1 MLEDEESMIVLRVGS
16 DSDGMVW
23 WWPATVNLAPVEES
37 RAEAVVRERVRGGG
51 KVGKHFSTA
60 SMREEVST
68 SPHGAVVKPVGD
80 GKRRWPQWEGVLMFL
95 LQLHKRTKL
104 ST

>member
-37 RAEAVVRERVRGGG
+37 RAEAVVRERERVRGGG

-68 SPHGAVVKPVGD
+68 SPRGAMVKPVGD
-80 GKRRWPQWEGVLMFL
+80 GKRRRL
-95 LQLHKRTKL
+95 
-104 ST
+104 